1 VYMRMCVGGCVV
13 VLDWCLAC
21 TFGVSG
27 AGVLMRAL
35 CLMGGVCGAGVTVCY
50 WGSVWC
56 RCYCVLLEGVCG
68 TGVTGWY
75 WRECAGDGQVGI
87 GVEI

>member
-1 VYMRMCVGGCVV
+1 MRMCVSGCVV

-35 CLMGGVCGAGVTVCY
+35 CLMGGVCGAGVT
-50 WGSVWC
+50 
-56 RCYCVLLEGVCG
+56 
-68 TGVTGWY
+68 GWY
-75 WRECAGDGQVGI
+75 WRECAGDGQVRI